1 MDIKA
6 VHHDSVSLP
15 RRSWVFR
22 GTSVTSKTSTLHR
35 SPKEILSTGL
45 GTEKQKWFSS
55 LQTPQPT
62 CGLRFSFLERG
73 EFVERVP
80 EERRLP
86 LGLCQ
91 GKHLL
96 LGDAGGHGDVALV
109 KGVQVLVRWGHGAS
123 AVA

>member
-1 MDIKA
+1 M
-6 VHHDSVSLP
+6 HGLPFSL
-15 RRSWVFR
+15 
-22 GTSVTSKTSTLHR
+22 
-35 SPKEILSTGL
+35 
-45 GTEKQKWFSS
+45 
-55 LQTPQPT
+55 
-62 CGLRFSFLERG
+62 LERG

-86 LGLCQ
+86 LGLGQ

-109 KGVQVLVRWGHGAS
+109 KGVQALVWRGHGAS